1 MKRLPPKQV
10 GKNLT
15 GVIKLVEDETLQQE
29 LSDKIH
35 QPLKIIF
42 DEENNRDYIQ
52 HEYNRD
58 GDYCRSPWSN
68 KFFAMQVAGEP
79 MMHMDNF
86 YPSQELRAFEVMAND
101 IFWKYV

>member
-1 MKRLPPKQV
+1 MKPSN
-10 GKNLT
+10 KNYPIKFTSLSVSETNSLLT
-15 GVIKLVEDETLQQE
+15 RILE
-29 LSDKIH
+29 
-35 QPLKIIF
+35 IIF
-42 DEENNRDYIQ
+42 DTENNRDYIQ

-68 KFFAMQVAGEP
+68 KFFVMEVSGEP
-79 MMHMDNF
+79 VMHMDNF